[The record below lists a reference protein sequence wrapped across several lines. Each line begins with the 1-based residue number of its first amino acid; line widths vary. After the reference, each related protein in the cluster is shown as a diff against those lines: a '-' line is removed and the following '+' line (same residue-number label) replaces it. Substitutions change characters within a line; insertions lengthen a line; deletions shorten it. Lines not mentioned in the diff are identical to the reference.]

1 MFIGPAVLLSPADL
15 VAICNRSEQNYAVA
29 FWEIR
34 KHSILFT
41 YGESLQ
47 HRRLIPDGESG
58 DGAVATYLSW
68 NTYYDNKKNPL
79 RLF

>member
-1 MFIGPAVLLSPADL
+1 MWSRELSFKKGVL
-15 VAICNRSEQNYAVA
+15 ENYIA

-68 NTYYDNKKNPL
+68 NTYYDNKKFSPKIVL
-79 RLF
+79 VAFLMFPW